1 MPVSNQ
7 FHNFYSD
14 AENLMDEDMLMDGDN
29 DEMLEN
35 EHLDEEVEII
45 PQQIK

>member
-1 MPVSNQ
+1 
-7 FHNFYSD
+7 
-14 AENLMDEDMLMDGDN
+14 MDEDMLMDGDN